1 MNKERSHIVNN
12 QGTQITK
19 FANNIQD
26 IDLNQKNSE
35 QRIRGLVNE
44 FNKGN
49 LFKNISAESSFDQMQ
64 RNNSKTQNLTGKSGE
79 TFGGQGNTLIS
90 KSTGGGLKTGAIK
103 GGPNDFTY
111 KKKQDKNIIYGN
123 VQVPS
128 AMTRSAMPKD
138 SDSRGRSREAINSYE
153 DYLQQRRDLL
163 NTGNYT

>member
-1 MNKERSHIVNN
+1 MNN

-19 FANNIQD
+19 FANSIQD

-35 QRIRGLVNE
+35 HKIRGLVNE

-49 LFKNISAESSFDQMQ
+49 LFKNISAESSFDQMR
-64 RNNSKTQNLTGKSGE
+64 RNNSKTQKLKGKSGE

-90 KSTGGGLKTGAIK
+90 KSSGGGPKTGTIK

-111 KKKQDKNIIYGN
+111 KKRQDKNLIYGN

-138 SDSRGRSREAINSYE
+138 SDSRGRSREAIKSYE
-153 DYLQQRRDLL
+153 DYLKQREDLM
-163 NTGNYT
+163 NTGKFT